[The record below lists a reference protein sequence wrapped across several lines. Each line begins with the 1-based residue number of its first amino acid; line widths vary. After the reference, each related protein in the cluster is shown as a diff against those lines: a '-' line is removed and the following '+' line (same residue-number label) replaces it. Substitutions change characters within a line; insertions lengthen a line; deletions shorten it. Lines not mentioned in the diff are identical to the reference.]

1 LINIFFSKS
10 AVMSHSS
17 TTSIFEKKPFLVLSC
32 IFIFSLSSLIAVY
45 VHFPKMEPS
54 EKEHMKL
61 PRNIDDAK
69 RLGSVLYRYKDNHY
83 YTVLG
88 AIFVTYIFLQ
98 SFAIPGSIFLSIL
111 SGYLFSFY
119 IALTLVC
126 ACSAV
131 GASICYLLSFLL
143 GRRVLHH
150 YFAEKIRHWS
160 MKVAQQRR
168 HMLNYM
174 IFLRITPIIPNWFIN
189 VAAPVIEV
197 PFWPFFWGT
206 FIGVAPPSFVAIQ
219 AGTTLQQLTSSSD
232 GVNLYSMAILGVLA
246 LLSLAP
252 VIWKEK
258 LKERFD

>member
-1 LINIFFSKS
+1 
-10 AVMSHSS
+10 MSHSS
-17 TTSIFEKKPFLVLSC
+17 VALFQRKPFLVLAC
-32 IFIFSLSSLIAVY
+32 IFIVSLSSLIAVY
-45 VHFPKMEPS
+45 VHFPKMEAS
-54 EKEHMKL
+54 EKANMKL

-69 RLGSVLYRYKDNHY
+69 RLGAVLYRYKDNHY

-119 IALTLVC
+119 VALTLVC
-126 ACSAV
+126 TCSAI

-143 GRRVLHH
+143 GRRVLQH
-150 YFAEKIRHWS
+150 YFAAKIQQWS
-160 MKVAQQRR
+160 AKVAHQKR

-174 IFLRITPIIPNWFIN
+174 IFLRITPIVPNWFIN
-189 VAAPVIEV
+189 VASPVIEV

-219 AGTTLQQLTSSSD
+219 GGTTLQQLTSSAD
-232 GVNLYSMAILGVLA
+232 GVNLYSMAALGILA

-258 LKERFD
+258 LKERFE